1 MEYELDCLSTH
12 GLDQGFSLFDG
23 ASCHAALAYWIVSPR
38 SATEAM
44 NIYYANLGTNTGECA
59 VST

>member
-44 NIYYANLGTNTGECA
+44 NIYMPTSAPTQ
-59 VST
+59 VSVL